1 MPSQRILEAKQ
12 KVVADLVS
20 DYKKAKSFV
29 FTDARGLTVL
39 QDTQMRADLR
49 KNNVTYKVVKNSTA
63 KLVFDE
69 LGVSGLDDVFKGP
82 TAIAYSNEDLIAPA
96 KIIKEY
102 ADKYSKLDIK
112 GGIIEGAAATVEQV
126 NTLAKIPTK
135 EVLCG
140 QIAYGLLFP
149 LTKLAMLL
157 KAAAEKLQEESGVV
171 VSEEPAEVV
180 AEVTEKETAEAAA
193 PEATE
198 EASQEETAEAAAPE
212 ATEEVADPT
221 ADAAE

>member
-20 DYKKAKSFV
+20 DYKQAKSFV

-49 KNNVTYKVVKNSTA
+49 KNNVTYKIVKNTTA

-69 LGVSGLDDVFKGP
+69 LGVKGLDEFFKGP
-82 TAIAYSNEDLIAPA
+82 TAIAYSTEDLIAPA

-112 GGIIEGAAATVEQV
+112 GGIIEGAAATAEQV
-126 NTLAKIPTK
+126 NTLAKIPAK

-149 LTKLAMLL
+149 FTKLAMLL
-157 KAAAEKLQEESGVV
+157 KAAAEKLQEEGGVV
-171 VSEEPAEVV
+171 ISE
-180 AEVTEKETAEAAA
+180 K
-193 PEATE
+193 TE
-198 EASQEETAEAAAPE
+198 EASQEVPEVKTEETTEEVAVQASEEVVEPTAEAAE
-212 ATEEVADPT
+212 
-221 ADAAE
+221 